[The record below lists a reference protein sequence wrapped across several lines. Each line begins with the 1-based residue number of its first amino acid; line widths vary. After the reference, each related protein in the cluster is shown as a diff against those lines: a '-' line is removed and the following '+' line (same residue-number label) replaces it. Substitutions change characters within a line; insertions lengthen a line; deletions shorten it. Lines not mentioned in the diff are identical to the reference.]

1 MAELARRTT
10 ICEMRRAGNSVSDII
25 KSTGYAKS
33 TVYRVVAAFDAEGK
47 VQRSRHSPR
56 SDRKRTKTFLAG
68 LKRTLK
74 SDPSQPMSKL
84 ASDGKVMPPHFIEA
98 GLKINTAEYLKIL
111 KDVLMPWIRRNY
123 DPFKVMLVQDSA
135 PAHGAKKV
143 QDFLKEN
150 LPLMVPKDIW
160 PSSSPDLN
168 VCDYWLFGVIEGES
182 NVTSHPSVNSL
193 KAAIRRAFRNLDP
206 EDVKRSCSRFRSRIS
221 QIIDAKGSH
230 IE

>member
-1 MAELARRTT
+1 
-10 ICEMRRAGNSVSDII
+10 
-25 KSTGYAKS
+25 
-33 TVYRVVAAFDAEGK
+33 
-47 VQRSRHSPR
+47 
-56 SDRKRTKTFLAG
+56 
-68 LKRTLK
+68 
-74 SDPSQPMSKL
+74 
-84 ASDGKVMPPHFIEA
+84 
-98 GLKINTAEYLKIL
+98 
-111 KDVLMPWIRRNY
+111 
-123 DPFKVMLVQDSA
+123 MLVQDSV

-206 EDVKRSCSRFRSRIS
+206 EVKKKRSCSRLCSRIS
-221 QIIDAKGSH
+221 QIIDAKGAH

>member
-1 MAELARRTT
+1 
-10 ICEMRRAGNSVSDII
+10 
-25 KSTGYAKS
+25 
-33 TVYRVVAAFDAEGK
+33 
-47 VQRSRHSPR
+47 
-56 SDRKRTKTFLAG
+56 
-68 LKRTLK
+68 
-74 SDPSQPMSKL
+74 
-84 ASDGKVMPPHFIEA
+84 
-98 GLKINTAEYLKIL
+98 
-111 KDVLMPWIRRNY
+111 
-123 DPFKVMLVQDSA
+123 MLVQDSV

-206 EDVKRSCSRFRSRIS
+206 EDVKRSCSRLRSRIS
-221 QIIDAKGSH
+221 QIIDAKGAH